1 MQSDAPES
9 EKHFKEAMS
18 VRHWLPFGP
27 ATGGSMESKTVVIAK
42 PQNNRLIF
50 NVPAGSVLIIEP
62 DGRIVRGE
70 AFASDDAASV
80 AFFDCIASHFATAI
94 SDLKRRAEAA
104 EAKVDDIL
112 QNMEGR

>member
-62 DGRIVRGE
+62 DGR
-70 AFASDDAASV
+70 FASDDAASV